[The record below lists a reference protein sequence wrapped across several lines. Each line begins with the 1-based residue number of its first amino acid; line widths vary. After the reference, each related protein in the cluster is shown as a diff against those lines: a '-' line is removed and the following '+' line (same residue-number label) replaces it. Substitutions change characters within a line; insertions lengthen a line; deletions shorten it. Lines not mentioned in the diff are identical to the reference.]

1 MQYKQSW
8 YNILTITESAVDSA
22 NTIFKVNTK
31 TNCTVWLTSQTL
43 QYNWFHTIIFYIK
56 VHHKFS
62 YLRTSNDVKNFKQIH
77 ISRFYWGQIVMSWLG
92 TQLSASTGNFELQ
105 SAFYVIADSGVG
117 SNKLKMKKVTPKSG
131 YIVVRWRK

>member
-1 MQYKQSW
+1 M
-8 YNILTITESAVDSA
+8 
-22 NTIFKVNTK
+22 
-31 TNCTVWLTSQTL
+31 
-43 QYNWFHTIIFYIK
+43 
-56 VHHKFS
+56 
-62 YLRTSNDVKNFKQIH
+62 KNFKQIH

>member
-1 MQYKQSW
+1 MMRKIS
-8 YNILTITESAVDSA
+8 
-22 NTIFKVNTK
+22 
-31 TNCTVWLTSQTL
+31 
-43 QYNWFHTIIFYIK
+43 
-56 VHHKFS
+56 
-62 YLRTSNDVKNFKQIH
+62 KQIH

>member
-1 MQYKQSW
+1 
-8 YNILTITESAVDSA
+8 
-22 NTIFKVNTK
+22 
-31 TNCTVWLTSQTL
+31 
-43 QYNWFHTIIFYIK
+43 
-56 VHHKFS
+56 
-62 YLRTSNDVKNFKQIH
+62 
-77 ISRFYWGQIVMSWLG
+77 MSWLG